1 MQLNDIQMKSVNKN
15 TCSFST
21 LPVLLAHQ
29 AIVFADKPAIEALG
43 RKALSYKCLWEQ
55 ITKISDDL
63 KAAGVCATDR
73 VALLLPNGPEM
84 AVAFLAATNIACAAP
99 LNPSYRNSELEFYFS
114 DLRPKVLLAGSGV
127 DTPARELA
135 IARGITVIEVMP
147 CEQEA
152 AGIFTLSTRGNS
164 KPDGGARDNTS
175 EIHSASTALILHTS
189 GTTSKPKQ
197 VPLSHDN
204 ILASIANI
212 IDVLKLDANDCG
224 LNIMPLFHI
233 HGLIAALLAP
243 LACGGRVVCSPGLD
257 PDCFFDWLS
266 AYSPTWYSAVPT
278 MHQIILEHA
287 SSQGRHLEHSTLRF
301 IRSSSAALP
310 PRLLQK
316 LESRFE
322 CTVIEAY
329 GMTEATHQIAS
340 NPLPPRHHKPGSVGL
355 PAGPEVAI
363 MDSKGNFLAQGDIG
377 EIVIRGNNITDG
389 YANNP
394 AANRDNFIDGWFR
407 TGDQGHLDSDGYLF
421 ITGRLK
427 EIINR
432 GGDNIQP
439 REIDEALMDLDGVCQ
454 AVTFP
459 RPHPTLGEDMAAAVT
474 ITPESGL
481 SEADIRAFA
490 FERLADYKVPSQ
502 IIIVDEIPKGAT
514 GKLQRLGLAE
524 LLDKQLQCHHAEPGN
539 DMEQLIHDIICEV
552 LGLDTFGIHDNFFA
566 LGGDSI
572 RGTQVITRL
581 QAQVHMELPVVILFH
596 NPTVAELTD
605 HITTSTDYLDV
616 DAITSILAELEKL
629 SDEEA
634 KELIATL
641 ESP

>member
-1 MQLNDIQMKSVNKN
+1 MRLNDIQMNSVNKN

-21 LPVLLAHQ
+21 LPAMLAHL
-29 AIVFADKPAIEALG
+29 AIAFADNPAIEAPG
-43 RKALSYKCLWEQ
+43 REALCHKRLWVHV
-55 ITKISDDL
+55 TKISECL

-73 VALLLPNGPEM
+73 VVLLLPNGPEM
-84 AVAFLAATNIACAAP
+84 AVAFLATTSVACAAP
-99 LNPSYRNSELEFYFS
+99 LNPTYRNKELEFYFS
-114 DLRPKVLLAGSGV
+114 DLRPKVLLVGACM

-135 IARGITVIEVMP
+135 ITQGITVIEVTP
-147 CEQEA
+147 CEQAA
-152 AGIFTLSTRGNS
+152 AGIFTLSIRENS
-164 KPDGGARDNTS
+164 KPDKGGCDDAG
-175 EIHSASTALILHTS
+175 EIHSSSTALILHTS

-197 VPLSHDN
+197 VPLSHEN

-287 SSQGRHLEHSTLRF
+287 SSKDIHLEHSTLRF

-310 PRLLQK
+310 PRVLQQ
-316 LESRFE
+316 LEACFK
-322 CTVIEAY
+322 CPVIEAY

-340 NPLPPRHHKPGSVGL
+340 NPLPPQHHKPGSVGL
-355 PAGPEVAI
+355 PAGSEIAI
-363 MDSKGNFLAQGDIG
+363 MDNQGQLLEQGETG
-377 EIVIRGNNITDG
+377 EIVIRGDNITAG

-394 AANRDNFIDGWFR
+394 AANRDNFTDGWFR

-432 GGDNIQP
+432 GGENIQP
-439 REIDEALMDLDGVCQ
+439 REIDEALMDLDGVRQ
-454 AVTFP
+454 AVAFS
-459 RPHPTLGEDMAAAVT
+459 RPHPTLGEDLAAAVT

-481 SEADIRAFA
+481 SAADIRAFA

-502 IIIVDEIPKGAT
+502 VIIVDEIPKGAT

-524 LLDKQLQCHHAEPGN
+524 LLDEQLTHEHAEPGN
-539 DMEQLIHDIICEV
+539 DMEQLIHDIFCEV
-552 LGLDTFGIHDNFFA
+552 LGLNTIGIHDNFFA

-572 RGTQVITRL
+572 RGTHVITRL
-581 QAQVHMELPVVILFH
+581 QTRVHIELPSVILFH
-596 NPTVAELTD
+596 KPTVAELAD
-605 HITTSTDYLDV
+605 HVTTSTDYLDA
-616 DAITSILAELEKL
+616 DAITGILAELDKL

-634 KELIATL
+634 RDLVASL
-641 ESP
+641 EKL